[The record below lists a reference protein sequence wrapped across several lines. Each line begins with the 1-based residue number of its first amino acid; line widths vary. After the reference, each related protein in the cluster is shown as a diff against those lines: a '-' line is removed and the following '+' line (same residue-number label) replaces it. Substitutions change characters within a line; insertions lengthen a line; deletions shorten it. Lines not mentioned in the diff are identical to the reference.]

1 MLGLLAGCAYF
12 SFKLYRIYQQKTTT
26 YAHVYKVSVG
36 WRRPDSDL
44 LTCS

>member
-26 YAHVYKVSVG
+26 YAHVYKVSV
-36 WRRPDSDL
+36 WL
-44 LTCS
+44 WLAAYWQ